1 MSPEVAGTGP
11 DPEPV
16 VRIRPYLRAQS
27 PDDDGTGGSGGF
39 PGGPGHPGG
48 PGGAPGPTDGAS
60 GFPGGG
66 PGFPGPDFPGGGL
79 PAGGPGLPS
88 SRLGFP
94 GGGTGWPEGGP
105 GLPGGGFP
113 EGGTGFPGGP
123 GDGPPGSPAHDLPGR
138 SGAPDPHLPTGPRP
152 FVLTS
157 GRVAGVDPAISLET
171 QVTARPGP
179 GVRGAGPVSR
189 LAPELQAII
198 ALCGEP
204 ISVAEISARARLH
217 FGVTRILVGDLRA
230 AGHLDV
236 HVNTANDA
244 LDPDIILR
252 VIDGL
257 RAIS

>member
-16 VRIRPYLRAQS
+16 VRIRPYLRAQ
-27 PDDDGTGGSGGF
+27 PPVDGGPGESAGLPGGSGY
-39 PGGPGHPGG
+39 PGG
-48 PGGAPGPTDGAS
+48 PGGAS
-60 GFPGGG
+60 GFPDGATGFPGADAGFPGGAPGFPGGNPGPAGGG
-66 PGFPGPDFPGGGL
+66 PGFPGGDPGYPGGGL
-79 PAGGPGLPS
+79 GYP
-88 SRLGFP
+88 
-94 GGGTGWPEGGP
+94 
-105 GLPGGGFP
+105 
-113 EGGTGFPGGP
+113 GFPGGP
-123 GDGPPGSPAHDLPGR
+123 GDGPPGGPASDLPGR
-138 SGAPDPHLPTGPRP
+138 LDAPDPHLPAGPRP

-179 GVRGAGPVSR
+179 GHRGAGPVSR
-189 LAPELQAII
+189 LSPELQAII

-204 ISVAEISARARLH
+204 ISVAEISARTRLH

-236 HVNTANDA
+236 HVSTANDA